1 MSYHPD
7 EKIND
12 CISTSLSE
20 DELVALADGFE
31 EAFIGIARQFNQAF
45 AVYDRAKCIS
55 ILMRD
60 MTLDEADEYFSIN
73 VEGAWVGENTPA
85 FLDLAPSLT
94 LSQKG
99 ELPWMQ

>member
-12 CISTSLSE
+12 CISISLSE

-85 FLDLAPSLT
+85 FINLAPSLT

>member
-7 EKIND
+7 ENINES
-12 CISTSLSE
+12 ISISLSD
-20 DELVALADGFE
+20 DELIALADGFE

-55 ILMRD
+55 ILMKD
-60 MTLDEADEYFSIN
+60 MTLEEADEYFSYN

-85 FLDLAPSLT
+85 FIDLAPSLT

-99 ELPWMQ
+99 DLPWMQ

>member
-7 EKIND
+7 QNIND
-12 CISTSLSE
+12 SISNSLTE
-20 DELVALADGFE
+20 DELVMLADGFE

-55 ILMRD
+55 ILTKD
-60 MTLDEADEYFSIN
+60 MTLDEADEHFSYN

-85 FLDLAPSLT
+85 FINLAPSLT
-94 LSQKG
+94 IS
-99 ELPWMQ
+99 